1 MTNRRHTETEA
12 LLAPK
17 LTTLCKRATSQQNDG
32 FSVARSKLEWR
43 GHDFK
48 SAAHVA
54 TLGWTEVFFD
64 QMGRFK
70 SI

>member
-1 MTNRRHTETEA
+1 MGSNV
-12 LLAPK
+12 
-17 LTTLCKRATSQQNDG
+17 S
-32 FSVARSKLEWR
+32 RSELEWR

-54 TLGWTEVFFD
+54 TRMAEEIFD

-70 SI
+70 HITKAKRSCFIFQLFKL